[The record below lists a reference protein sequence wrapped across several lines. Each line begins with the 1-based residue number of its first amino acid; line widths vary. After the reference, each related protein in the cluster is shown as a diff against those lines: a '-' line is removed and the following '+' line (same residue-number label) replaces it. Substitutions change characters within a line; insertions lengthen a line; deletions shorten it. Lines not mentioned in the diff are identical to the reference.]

1 MAISKIDTAGL
12 AADAVDNT
20 ILDLAGNYSFS
31 GTVTGAGDE
40 AKILSYGS
48 YNSGYGSGARLVT
61 SSTSWQNLEIN
72 GTNQAVFGQITKN
85 SGSSL
90 NYNKTSNSSHLI
102 ISINYPTYMGNASSG
117 HGLRCRFESTQGSN
131 AFDVLDVTTDG
142 PANGWGMHGYG
153 GSTSAMNN
161 FTWNTYDNSS
171 YRNTIKTS
179 TGNMRFYF
187 DVRVWTSSDTVYFND
202 YDNSYPKYCTIQV
215 YEVKAT

>member
-40 AKILSYGS
+40 AKILSFGS

-61 SSTSWQNLEIN
+61 SSQSWVNLEIN

-85 SGSSL
+85 SDDSL

-102 ISINYPTYMGNASSG
+102 ISINFPTYNSGGNSG
-117 HGLRCRFESTQGSN
+117 HGIRCRFESTQGSN
-131 AFDVLDVTTDG
+131 NYDVLDVTTDG

-179 TGNMRFYF
+179 TGNMKFYF
-187 DVRVWTSSDTVYFND
+187 DVRVWTSSDTIYFND
-202 YDNSYPKYCTIQV
+202 YNNDYPKYTTIQV
-215 YEVKAT
+215 YEVAA

>member
-1 MAISKIDTAGL
+1 MTISKIQAESINLSDTFAF
-12 AADAVDNT
+12 T
-20 ILDLAGNYSFS
+20 

-40 AKILSYGS
+40 AKILSFGS
-48 YNSGYGSGARLVT
+48 YNSGYGSGARLAT
-61 SSTSWQNLEIN
+61 TSTSWANLEIN

-85 SGSSL
+85 SDDSL

-102 ISINYPTYMGNASSG
+102 ISINFPTYNSGGNSG
-117 HGLRCRFESTQGSN
+117 HGIRCRFESTQGSN
-131 AFDVLDVTTDG
+131 NYDVLDVTTDG

-179 TGNMRFYF
+179 TGNMRFDF
-187 DVRVWTSSDTVYFND
+187 DVRVWTSSDTIYFND
-202 YDNSYPKYCTIQV
+202 YNNDYPKYTTIQV

>member
-1 MAISKIDTAGL
+1 MAISKIQAESMNLADT
-12 AADAVDNT
+12 
-20 ILDLAGNYSFS
+20 YSFT
-31 GTVTGAGDE
+31 GTATGAGDE
-40 AKILSYGS
+40 AKILSFGS
-48 YNSGYGSGARLVT
+48 YNSGYGSGARLAT
-61 SSTSWQNLEIN
+61 TSTSWANLEIN

-85 SGSSL
+85 SDDSL

-102 ISINYPTYMGNASSG
+102 ISINFPTYNANGSSG
-117 HGLRCRFESTQGSN
+117 HGVRCRFESTQGSG
-131 AFDVLDVTTDG
+131 AYDVLDVTTDG

-153 GSTSAMNN
+153 GATSAMNN

-179 TGNMRFYF
+179 TGNMKFYF
-187 DVRVWTSSDTVYFND
+187 DVRVWSSSDTIYFND